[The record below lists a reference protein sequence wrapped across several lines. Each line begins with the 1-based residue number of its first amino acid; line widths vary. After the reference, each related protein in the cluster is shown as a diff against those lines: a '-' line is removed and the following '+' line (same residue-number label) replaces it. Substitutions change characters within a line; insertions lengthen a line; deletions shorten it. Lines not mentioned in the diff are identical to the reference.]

1 MTSHQERG
9 CWGPCLARANAKRCQ
24 EGEARSFAASSH
36 GGCPASPAW
45 AARAGLRRGR
55 RALSS
60 LRVREVTLGKVASV
74 TGPGLAICSAGSEP
88 RL

>member
-1 MTSHQERG
+1 MMSHQERG
-9 CWGPCLARANAKRCQ
+9 CWGPCLTCANTKQCQ

-36 GGCPASPAW
+36 GGCPASCAW
-45 AARAGLRRGR
+45 AARAGQHRGR

-74 TGPGLAICSAGSEP
+74 TSPGLAICSAGSEP